1 MILIYNLLKKY
12 LFNIIFNIIHIL
24 IYILIYI
31 YMSLNPNAQSFVS
44 RMNINAPSFVPHSLT
59 NAAKNIQR
67 TYRGNNARRNLTRKK
82 QAATKIQSRLRGNR
96 SRTGKSEKWGLPFPK
111 SRRDLDVDP
120 FLRRRVYNESLTGRR
135 EGVIGVEDE
144 IDELERD
151 NRYFQK
157 LIDQTEKDSKNPKS
171 TYSMGKKAKQA
182 RLERYSRSAAR
193 GIKGR
198 LDAIAEES
206 GKQSQQYADALQEA
220 MGYEDLED
228 IYESFL
234 ESNRDEPYIYYDPNA
249 EASDPNL
256 SPNSNMRE
264 ERLSKLYV
272 DREID
277 NNMYNRMI
285 EENKGNIEL
294 LEKEKEDIDKLDIF
308 KCKDIKAMAQADH
321 SLYLDKTFL
330 ENKIKPCRDEL
341 TKVYIDTFYQL
352 PWQLIMPDGWSDTYI
367 PYREIGVRG
376 EGYLD
381 QIVSGFLL
389 NEINT
394 ALKPM
399 AKRYSNGVVN
409 ALKDVLMTMGLIM
422 TPEQISRTRNT
433 YLAGTYYGMPTNN
446 FVLLSNFYKFA
457 VANSRTVLKHLPKNP
472 RYDGTRRFP
481 EYPYVVGRVDDEE
494 RGIVGIDGRDALEY
508 TLNYFHDTVL
518 DRKLKLKGKLIN
530 NDDIEK
536 MKRYFILRLIGL
548 IDNPQYILRLREKI
562 RQLERHHPK
571 NESDVPKS
579 NLNEWKIKRNKIN
592 KFKLIEQNL
601 LAYPFN

>member
-1 MILIYNLLKKY
+1 
-12 LFNIIFNIIHIL
+12 
-24 IYILIYI
+24 
-31 YMSLNPNAQSFVS
+31 MSLNPNAQSFAP
-44 RMNINAPSFVPHSLT
+44 RMDINAPSFVPQSFR
-59 NAAKNIQR
+59 NAARNIQR
-67 TYRGNNARRNLTRKK
+67 TFRGNTARKNLTRKK
-82 QAATKIQSRLRGNR
+82 KAATKIQSRLRGNR
-96 SRTGKSEKWGLPFPK
+96 SRTGKSERWGLPFPN
-111 SRRDLDVDP
+111 SRRDIDVDP

-135 EGVIGVEDE
+135 EGILGVEDE

-157 LIDQTEKDSKNPKS
+157 LIDQTEKDYQNPKS
-171 TYSMGKKAKQA
+171 AYSMGKKAKQA
-182 RLERYSRSAAR
+182 RLERYTRSAAR
-193 GIKGR
+193 GTKGR

-206 GKQSQQYADALQEA
+206 GKESQQYADTLQEA
-220 MGYEDLED
+220 MGHEDLED

-234 ESNRDEPYIYYDPNA
+234 EANQDEPYIYYDPNA

-277 NNMYNRMI
+277 NIGYN
-285 EENKGNIEL
+285 KNIERNKEKIAL
-294 LEKEKEDIDKLDIF
+294 LEIEKEDIDKLDIF

-321 SLYLDKTFL
+321 SLYLDKNFL

-352 PWQLIMPDGWSDTYI
+352 PWELIMPNSWSYTYI
-367 PYREIGVRG
+367 PNREIGIRR

-389 NEINT
+389 NEINEG
-394 ALKPM
+394 LKPM
-399 AKRYSNGVVN
+399 EKRYSKGVVN

-422 TPEQISRTRNT
+422 TPEQISRSRNT

-446 FVLLSNFYKFA
+446 FTLLSNFYKFA
-457 VANSRTVLKHLPKNP
+457 VTNSRTVLKHLPKNP
-472 RYDGTRRFP
+472 RYDGTHRFP
-481 EYPYVVGRVDDEE
+481 EYPYIVGRVDDEE
-494 RGIVGIDGRDALEY
+494 RGITGIDGRDALEY

-518 DRKLKLKGKLIN
+518 DRKLKLKGRLIKD
-530 NDDIEK
+530 DDIEK

-548 IDNPQYILRLREKI
+548 IDNPHYILRLGERIGK
-562 RQLERHHPK
+562 LERHHHK
-571 NESDVPKS
+571 NESDVPKAD
-579 NLNEWKIKRNKIN
+579 LNEWKMKRYKIN
-592 KFKLIEQNL
+592 KFKFIEQNL